1 MLRRLTVFLLAIL
14 LPLSAHAG
22 RLRYGFYYTTEIGA
36 GAVHNTAGSVN
47 LYFSANHSSQPGT
60 GYYQPAELQL
70 QMRQDGSS
78 VMFYGIPV
86 IQHQQRI
93 HRVDSE
99 STEGDKEGKEDKEG
113 TKADSQPKLSEAQ
126 AGILVGLVVIGL
138 AVKVSRSSCT
148 KDSSKLI
155 DICLGF

>member
-1 MLRRLTVFLLAIL
+1 
-14 LPLSAHAG
+14 
-22 RLRYGFYYTTEIGA
+22 
-36 GAVHNTAGSVN
+36 
-47 LYFSANHSSQPGT
+47 
-60 GYYQPAELQL
+60 
-70 QMRQDGSS
+70 
-78 VMFYGIPV
+78 MFYGIPV

-99 STEGDKEGKEDKEG
+99 STEGDKEDKEDKEG